1 MENKKAKFTVRIDAI
16 LTNDFDRICSEKN
29 MTRNELVEEAMRYY
43 RDRYYMQNKASIIND
58 NILSAMQGISD
69 RMEMRLNHKTNQLLS
84 ELAIQVSIMEQ
95 ILGASIPIDGDVLSK
110 FRQNAVEFI
119 KVNQRIFRMDE
130 VVE

>member
-1 MENKKAKFTVRIDAI
+1 MSQKKFSIRIDES
-16 LTNDFDRICSEKN
+16 LDSDFDRISDE
-29 MTRNELVEEAMRYY
+29 TGRNKTELINEAMRYY

-95 ILGASIPIDGDVLSK
+95 ILGASIPVDGDVLSK

-130 VVE
+130 VIE